1 MSRTADTQGFCKHCI
16 KVAKHLTLL
25 HDRNKF
31 CSSVIADLLTRTAKH
46 VAEVLQHATAK
57 EDELKKAKEEAC
69 ISDSAA
75 ALWEHRYLE
84 NYQSAKAELTGANE
98 SYSRCRADLDSATAQ
113 IKGLKQALE
122 GVRVDLDV
130 AHREAIVTGNH
141 SCRSPLYC

>member
-1 MSRTADTQGFCKHCI
+1 VNVDFPESRLMIDATAE
-16 KVAKHLTLL
+16 L
-25 HDRNKF
+25 
-31 CSSVIADLLTRTAKH
+31 SSLDCVYVGHAR
-46 VAEVLQHATAK
+46 EVLEQQLAEAQQHVTAK